1 MSGLATTFRS
11 LGAAHLLILG
21 GVEVGI
27 ILFFVFLT
35 SKLTTPDMVLLF
47 GDLDMQDSGAIV
59 SKLDTLNVPY
69 ELSGNGTRIMVPGD
83 QVLRLR
89 MAMAEDG
96 LPSGG
101 SIGYEIFDRSE
112 SLGTTNFVQNIN
124 LVRALEGE
132 LARTIRSIS
141 GVQAS
146 RVHLVLPRRQLFSR
160 EEQEPSASVVLQT
173 RGNSRINA
181 GQVLAI
187 QQLVAAAVPG
197 LAPGKVTVV
206 DDKGALLARAAGE
219 NTATALMTQSDDMRR
234 SYEDRLGRTIES
246 LIERSVGPGNV
257 RAQVTALLDF
267 DRVTTRSK
275 TFDPDGQVVR
285 STQTVEEIE
294 KSAEQ
299 EPSDTVTVENNLPD
313 EEAEAGAAATSRS
326 DSNRVEETVNYE
338 ISETVTDHYHETG
351 AVRRL
356 SVAVL
361 VDGEY
366 TGNGEER
373 SYEPRSDEELAQMSR
388 LVKSAIGFDES
399 RGDTVEIVNMPFK
412 QLSTDWGE
420 EQIEP
425 IFGLAK
431 QDYFRIAE
439 ILVLS
444 IVALL
449 VIMLVVRP
457 LVARTLEALPK
468 PQDVQKAAERLIS
481 DSSGGPRPALPPGM
495 EAPAP
500 GMDGGEASLPLADAP
515 ESLINLEQV
524 EGRVRASSI
533 KKVGEIVKKHPEESV
548 SILRNWMYQEG

>member
-21 GVEVGI
+21 GVGVGI

-187 QQLVAAAVPG
+187 QQLVAAAD
-197 LAPGKVTVV
+197 LLSV
-206 DDKGALLARAAGE
+206 DQLRCVREADAGE
-219 NTATALMTQSDDMRR
+219 
-234 SYEDRLGRTIES
+234 
-246 LIERSVGPGNV
+246 
-257 RAQVTALLDF
+257 
-267 DRVTTRSK
+267 
-275 TFDPDGQVVR
+275 
-285 STQTVEEIE
+285 
-294 KSAEQ
+294 
-299 EPSDTVTVENNLPD
+299 
-313 EEAEAGAAATSRS
+313 
-326 DSNRVEETVNYE
+326 
-338 ISETVTDHYHETG
+338 
-351 AVRRL
+351 
-356 SVAVL
+356 VL
-361 VDGEY
+361 VD
-366 TGNGEER
+366 
-373 SYEPRSDEELAQMSR
+373 
-388 LVKSAIGFDES
+388 
-399 RGDTVEIVNMPFK
+399 VEG
-412 QLSTDWGE
+412 S
-420 EQIEP
+420 
-425 IFGLAK
+425 
-431 QDYFRIAE
+431 
-439 ILVLS
+439 
-444 IVALL
+444 
-449 VIMLVVRP
+449 
-457 LVARTLEALPK
+457 
-468 PQDVQKAAERLIS
+468 
-481 DSSGGPRPALPPGM
+481 
-495 EAPAP
+495 
-500 GMDGGEASLPLADAP
+500 LAD
-515 ESLINLEQV
+515 LQ
-524 EGRVRASSI
+524 RRAGGI
-533 KKVGEIVKKHPEESV
+533 GDAHPHV
-548 SILRNWMYQEG
+548 LLGILHTVHGAA

>member
-21 GVEVGI
+21 GVGVGI

-275 TFDPDGQVVR
+275 TFDPV
-285 STQTVEEIE
+285 SYTHLT
-294 KSAEQ
+294 
-299 EPSDTVTVENNLPD
+299 LP
-313 EEAEAGAAATSRS
+313 TI
-326 DSNRVEETVNYE
+326 Y
-338 ISETVTDHYHETG
+338 
-351 AVRRL
+351 
-356 SVAVL
+356 SV
-361 VDGEY
+361 
-366 TGNGEER
+366 
-373 SYEPRSDEELAQMSR
+373 
-388 LVKSAIGFDES
+388 
-399 RGDTVEIVNMPFK
+399 
-412 QLSTDWGE
+412 
-420 EQIEP
+420 
-425 IFGLAK
+425 
-431 QDYFRIAE
+431 
-439 ILVLS
+439 
-444 IVALL
+444 
-449 VIMLVVRP
+449 
-457 LVARTLEALPK
+457 
-468 PQDVQKAAERLIS
+468 
-481 DSSGGPRPALPPGM
+481 
-495 EAPAP
+495 
-500 GMDGGEASLPLADAP
+500 
-515 ESLINLEQV
+515 
-524 EGRVRASSI
+524 
-533 KKVGEIVKKHPEESV
+533 
-548 SILRNWMYQEG
+548 